1 MKITP
6 KKTRSKEGVDM
17 WPLVVISFYA
27 GVFFGIIITALMKA
41 GCENDV
47 D

>member
-1 MKITP
+1 
-6 KKTRSKEGVDM
+6 M
-17 WPLVVISFYA
+17 WLWIIVSFYA

-41 GCENDV
+41 GGENDV